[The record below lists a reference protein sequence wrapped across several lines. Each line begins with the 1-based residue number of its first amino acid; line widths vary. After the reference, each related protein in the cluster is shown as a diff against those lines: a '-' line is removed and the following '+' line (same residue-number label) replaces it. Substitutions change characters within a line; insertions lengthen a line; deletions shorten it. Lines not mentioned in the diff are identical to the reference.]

1 MRRYRNLPNRIL
13 MMLHAISLISF
24 KNLRLAT
31 DSLADGLE
39 IGSFLF
45 FRPGGWTPVKM
56 SYEKGG
62 QLLTGQLISQ
72 TYSQNSIAWRR
83 NRKSPIRQVSF
94 LLSSWKCSL
103 IDSHMKY
110 ILSMYV
116 WFYWTEWWCDK
127 QSSER
132 SGKIPAQS
140 WQLQIATTATANL
153 WRCGWEGCLLHPS
166 SKD

>member
-1 MRRYRNLPNRIL
+1 MVQRCRNLPNRIF

-62 QLLTGQLISQ
+62 QLLSRQLLIC
-72 TYSQNSIAWRR
+72 
-83 NRKSPIRQVSF
+83 PIEKGKR
-94 LLSSWKCSL
+94 LLL
-103 IDSHMKY
+103 D
-110 ILSMYV
+110 ILSFSKRSQQQHNAFPFLTRSAQPPHLMRVSCSDLFVPWITTTKCRECGICTWNLLPIQNYIIL
-116 WFYWTEWWCDK
+116 
-127 QSSER
+127 ER
-132 SGKIPAQS
+132 KVQMDIP
-140 WQLQIATTATANL
+140 
-153 WRCGWEGCLLHPS
+153 
-166 SKD
+166 